1 MRDITLMVRRS
12 LSGALRQPAA
22 LIPNIVI
29 SVFFLFVYNAGLSSV
44 SKLPGFQG
52 TYLGFILPVAIVSAA
67 VGGAGYAGQAII
79 RDIGTGYFT
88 KLLLTPTSRLALVVG
103 PIISGAI
110 LLVSQV
116 VLIIVVALVMGL
128 KSAAGLLGLVIV
140 VVYAFFWGMA
150 FAGYAVWIALRTK
163 NAAAAQAGTLA
174 FFPLIFLSATFVPLD
189 YITVNWLKVVATIN
203 PTTYVFAAMRSLLNV
218 GWEPKVLATGFAVV
232 LATATVTGFAALS
245 QARKAT
251 QLTK

>member
-1 MRDITLMVRRS
+1 MVRRS
-12 LSGALRQPAA
+12 LVGALRQPAA

-44 SKLPGFQG
+44 SQLPGFQG

-67 VGGAGYAGQAII
+67 VGGAGYSGQAII
-79 RDIGTGYFT
+79 RDLGTGYFT
-88 KLLLTPTSRLALVVG
+88 KLLLTPASRLAIVIG
-103 PIISGAI
+103 PMIAGAI

-116 VLIIVVALVMGL
+116 VLIIAVALIMGL
-128 KSAAGLLGLVIV
+128 EPASGVFGLALVIV
-140 VVYAFFWGMA
+140 FAFLWGMV
-150 FAGYAVWIALRTK
+150 FAGYSVWIALKTK

-174 FFPLIFLSATFVPLD
+174 FFPLIFLSATFVPLE
-189 YITVNWLKVVATIN
+189 YITVEWLKVVATVN

-218 GWEPKVLATGFAVV
+218 GWEPTVLAVGFAVV
-232 LATATVTGFAALS
+232 LATASVTGFAAMS

>member
-1 MRDITLMVRRS
+1 VKDIVLMIRRS
-12 LSGALRQPAA
+12 LVGALRQPAA

-44 SKLPGFQG
+44 AKLPGFEG
-52 TYLGFILPVAIVSAA
+52 SYLGFILPVAIVSAA

-79 RDIGTGYFT
+79 RDLGTGYFT
-88 KLLLTPTSRLALVVG
+88 KLLLTPVSRIAIVLG
-103 PIISGAI
+103 PMISGAI

-116 VLIIVVALVMGL
+116 LLIIALALLMGL
-128 KSAAGLLGLVIV
+128 KSASGFLGLVLV
-140 VVYAFFWGMA
+140 VVYAFIWGMA

-174 FFPLIFLSATFVPLD
+174 FFPLIFLSATFVPLA
-189 YITVNWLKVVATIN
+189 YIQVKWLKVVATVN
-203 PTTYVFAAMRSLLNV
+203 PTTYVFASMRSLLNV
-218 GWEPKVLATGFAVV
+218 GWEPKVLLVGFAVV
-232 LATATVTGFAALS
+232 LATATLTGLLALG

-251 QLTK
+251 